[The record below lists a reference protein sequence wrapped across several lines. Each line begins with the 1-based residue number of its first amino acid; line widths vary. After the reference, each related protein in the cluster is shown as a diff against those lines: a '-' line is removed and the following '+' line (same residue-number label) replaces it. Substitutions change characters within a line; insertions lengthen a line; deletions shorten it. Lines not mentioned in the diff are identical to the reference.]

1 MRAAPS
7 GARPPLR
14 PHVQRRFVEDEDGG
28 ATPSGAGG
36 EARPALATLRDG
48 LGTGLE
54 WGLECLADPSDLVFD
69 WIAGTCAA
77 QQQRG
82 NGARPAALLARIVR
96 DGDDAPR
103 ADGAAGGTAASEG
116 PRLRERPGA
125 RAAGACSAA

>member
-14 PHVQRRFVEDEDGG
+14 PHVQRRFIEDEEGG
-28 ATPSGAGG
+28 AAPSGAGG
-36 EARPALATLRDG
+36 EPRAALRDG
-48 LGTGLE
+48 LGSGLE

-69 WIAGTCAA
+69 WIAATCAA

-82 NGARPAALLARIVR
+82 DGARPAALLARIVR
-96 DGDDAPR
+96 DADDAPR
-103 ADGAAGGTAASEG
+103 ADGAAGGAAASEG

-125 RAAGACSAA
+125 CAAGARAVA